1 MYIKMSFLEANV
13 VIPQTW
19 NGLIVGFPEGI
30 QPGIVERL
38 PADTAANQPVN
49 IKDFDSENATDDVI
63 SADSTST
70 QEYIGK
76 TYDYYY
82 DCHELNI
89 DVVKKGLEIFL
100 ADYAG
105 NIDAKLA
112 DDRYPEVHPA
122 IELLEQSLTKAACL
136 LSPKLSKSV
145 HRFINTLQESSMEK
159 NKLEYLPPSTGF

>member
-1 MYIKMSFLEANV
+1 MYIKMSFMEAI
-13 VIPQTW
+13 VIVPDCW
-19 NGLIVGFPEGI
+19 AGLIVGFPEGF
-30 QPGIVERL
+30 QPGIIETL
-38 PADTAANQPVN
+38 PADTAARQPVN
-49 IKDFDSENATDDVI
+49 IKNFDAENATNDVI

-89 DVVKKGLEIFL
+89 DVIKKGLEIFL

-145 HRFINTLQESSMEK
+145 HRFINTLQEHSTEE